1 MRSILITLL
10 AVSTVGCA
18 SVPKETVPV
27 RQLSQIDAERCVAM
41 ADSFSAL
48 ASVRD
53 QKVAKRQAINS
64 QLKAQNVARLSPA
77 ESQRISN
84 DLYESAILVYAM
96 REASPAT
103 LHAMK
108 WAECKTMALSNQSLD
123 YSDIVAI
130 KTEMVQCQSQFQGKS
145 MSGHKECVENVVK
158 AHSRDATLAQ
168 ATSNTNCRTT
178 IGDSIKLHKN
188 AIEHARKGNKKT
200 AISSLEQSMT
210 NWKKI
215 AGGNLGCTSVE
226 KAIAIDGILRTSND
240 IGVVTNL

>member
-18 SVPKETVPV
+18 SAPKETAPA
-27 RQLSQIDAERCVAM
+27 RQLSEIDAERCVAK

-64 QLKAQNVARLSPA
+64 QLKAQNVAKLSPA
-77 ESQRISN
+77 ERQRVTN
-84 DLYESAILVYAM
+84 ELYESAILVYAM
-96 REASPAT
+96 RESSPAT

-108 WAECKTMALSNQSLD
+108 WAECKNMALSNQSLD
-123 YSDIVAI
+123 YSDILAI
-130 KTEMVQCQSQFQGKS
+130 KSEMMQCQSQFQGKS
-145 MSGHKECVENVVK
+145 MSGHKDCVENAVR

-168 ATSNTNCRTT
+168 VASNAGCRTT

-188 AIEHARKGNKKT
+188 AIEHARKGNKKS
-200 AISSLEQSMT
+200 AISSLEQSMA

-215 AGGNLGCTSVE
+215 AGGNLQCTSVE
-226 KAIAIDGILRTSND
+226 MAIAIDGILRTSND
-240 IGVVTNL
+240 IDVVTNL